1 MDLPLA
7 HAGHYLIGLLYM
19 LPVVVL
25 GLALLWQRRR
35 DARAGDIDR
44 NEPGADSPAGEPDG
58 L

>member
-19 LPVVVL
+19 LPVVIL

-35 DARAGDIDR
+35 DARAVEID
-44 NEPGADSPAGEPDG
+44 NGELDNDAPKGEPDG